1 MEKKLKFFFNK
12 QEDVLDIAIGKPKGC
27 RGKV

>member
-12 QEDVLDIAIGKPKGC
+12 QEDGLDIAIGEPKGC
-27 RGKV
+27 RGKA